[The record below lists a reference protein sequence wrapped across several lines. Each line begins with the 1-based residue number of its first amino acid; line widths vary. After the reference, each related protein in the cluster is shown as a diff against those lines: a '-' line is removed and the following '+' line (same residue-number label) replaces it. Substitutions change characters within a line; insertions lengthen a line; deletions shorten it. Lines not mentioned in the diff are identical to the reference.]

1 MRLVYLLCFLLVS
14 PTLADDAA
22 TKISTE
28 NISTAEV
35 AANGERVHR
44 VQSQWQAGETL
55 VRVLLP
61 TQLDDSKK
69 HRVLFVLP
77 VEAGVERHYGDG
89 LDEIRRLDLH
99 NRYRLI
105 CVAPTFSHLP
115 WFADHPTDPMIRQ
128 ESYLLRTVLPL
139 IEERYPVSRERSGRL
154 LLGFSKSGWG
164 AFSLLL
170 RNPDVF
176 EKAVAWDAP
185 LMMPEPGKY
194 GSGPIFGSAEN
205 FRAYQLTELVRRQAK
220 QLGPSPRLVHLGYD
234 NFRAEHVGF
243 EALLNELNVPHV
255 YQSGP
260 QRKHVWQSGWVEDAV
275 RLLVE

>member
-1 MRLVYLLCFLLVS
+1 MRLAFCLCLMLSS
-14 PTLADDAA
+14 PAFADDALA
-22 TKISTE
+22 KISA
-28 NISTAEV
+28 AEV

-61 TQLDDSKK
+61 TQIDDSKK

-77 VEAGVERHYGDG
+77 VEAGIEHRYGDG
-89 LDEIRRLDLH
+89 LDEIRQLDLH
-99 NRYRLI
+99 NRHRLI

-115 WFADHPTDPMIRQ
+115 WFADHPTDPTIRQ

-139 IEERYPVSRERSGRL
+139 IEERYPVRRERSGRL

-176 EKAVAWDAP
+176 EKAAAWDAP
-185 LMMPEPGKY
+185 LMMAEPGKY
-194 GSGPIFGSAEN
+194 GSGPIFGSTEN
-205 FRAYQLTELVRRQAK
+205 FRGYQLTELLRRQAK
-220 QLGPSPRLVHLGYD
+220 PLGPSPRLLHLGYD
-234 NFRAEHVGF
+234 NFRTEHVGF
-243 EALLNELNVPHV
+243 EALLNELNVPHI

-275 RLLVE
+275 RLLVDEGH